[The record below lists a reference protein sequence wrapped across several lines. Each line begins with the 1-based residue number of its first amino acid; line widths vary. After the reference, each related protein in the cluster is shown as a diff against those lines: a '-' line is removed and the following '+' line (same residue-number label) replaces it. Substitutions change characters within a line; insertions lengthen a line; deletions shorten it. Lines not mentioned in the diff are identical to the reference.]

1 MKAIVL
7 GATKGMGRA
16 VARILG
22 RRGDD
27 LVLLGRDRDDLWV
40 RWSDLVRHGGGAAA
54 PGRAPRTP
62 EERAVAERLEE
73 EDALE

>member
-1 MKAIVL
+1 DA
-7 GATKGMGRA
+7 GAPGA
-16 VARILG
+16 HARGVTALEQAYA
-22 RRGDD
+22 R
-27 LVLLGRDRDDLWV
+27 GRDRDDLWV
-40 RWSDLVRHGGGAAA
+40 RWADLVRHGGGAAA